1 MKSYQDYI
9 HFQTEDFLAD
19 LLFKEWLANPTPE
32 MNAYWQGL
40 VRTHPHLEGSFMQAR
55 LIGLGMASSWTS
67 FSEEYVDRLFSRV
80 QQAAPA
86 DTGRV
91 PGWLSR
97 RTWQVAASVTAL
109 LIACAWAVRFYLMAQ
124 TIHTG
129 YGELKDVKLYDGSL
143 VTLNANSTLN
153 LPSRFAWQT
162 KREVWLNGEAYFT
175 VRKQPAGDGHT
186 YRKFTVHT
194 HRVDVTVLGTRFNI
208 YTRPQKTQVLL
219 DEGRV
224 ELDRRGHEP
233 PVLMRPG
240 QFVEYGGQQK
250 NNAVIKTIPAA
261 QSRQVNA
268 WKRNLLIFNDAGMTE
283 LARRF
288 SEIYGV
294 SLILEG
300 DAFADQQFTGELP
313 VNDLEKSLLI
323 ISKTFDMQAVKDG
336 QRVYFT
342 NNTEVP

>member
-9 HFQTEDFLAD
+9 HFRTEDFLGD
-19 LLFKEWLANPTPE
+19 SLFKEWLAEPTPE
-32 MNAYWQGL
+32 MKAYWQGL
-40 VRTHPHLEGSFMQAR
+40 LQTHPHLAAPFNQAR
-55 LIGLGMASSWTS
+55 IAGLGMEASWTS
-67 FSEEYVDRLFSRV
+67 FSDEYVETLFGRIRQS
-80 QQAAPA
+80 ATGT
-86 DTGRV
+86 DTV
-91 PGWLSR
+91 IGWRNR
-97 RTWQVAASVTAL
+97 RMYLVAASVTAL
-109 LIACAWAVRFYLMAQ
+109 LLAGAWVTRFFVLPQ

-129 YGELKDVKLYDGSL
+129 YGELRDVELYDGSL

-153 LPSRFAWQT
+153 LPSCLDWRT

-175 VRKQPAGDGHT
+175 VRKQAAPDGHT

-224 ELDRRGHEP
+224 ELDRPGHQP

-240 QFVEYGGQQK
+240 QFVEYGQEK
-250 NNAVIKTIPAA
+250 TNAIIKTIPAA

-268 WKRNLLIFNDAGMTE
+268 WKRNLLIFTDAGMTE
-283 LARRF
+283 LGRRF

-300 DAFADQQFTGELP
+300 DAFSDQQFTGELP
-313 VNDLEKSLLI
+313 VNDLNKALLI
-323 ISKTFDMQAVKDG
+323 LSKTFDMQAVKDG

-342 NNTEVP
+342 TNTEVP